1 MLNIP
6 HGVQELSQLEVEHL
20 RQRSETIVTMFYRQ
34 GNLHIGRQTNK
45 KPDVLGLRNCKR
57 A

>member
-6 HGVQELSQLEVEHL
+6 REVQELSQLEVEHL

-45 KPDVLGLRNCKR
+45 KPDVLGLCNCKR